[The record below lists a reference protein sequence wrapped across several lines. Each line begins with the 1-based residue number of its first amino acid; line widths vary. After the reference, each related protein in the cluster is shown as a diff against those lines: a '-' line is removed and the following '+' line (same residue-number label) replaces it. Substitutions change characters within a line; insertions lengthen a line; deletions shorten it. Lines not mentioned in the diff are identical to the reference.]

1 MTMRW
6 MITVALIAA
15 PAAAAAQSS
24 VSGSVEYSLAQS
36 DNTTDEQ
43 TSRNG
48 SVWQNYT
55 LGFHS
60 FVVDPRILK
69 YDTEA
74 TFRTNRLSAAGT
86 DLTDQRGKQDDLGF
100 RVSAFA
106 LPGGIFPFHVQASRI
121 FGASTGELATANPV
135 RGSLGLQGG
144 DATSFDTENRELGLG
159 GQLLLP
165 GLPRAEVSYRR
176 GESIV
181 SGGSQKS
188 DQRNDDLA
196 AAVIRETSR
205 TRQAL
210 RYQHTGYEYELTQSF
225 SQRVENL
232 DYDFTGNMSPHLRFT
247 ARTGRRGTL
256 TRSDL
261 LVPVEDSAKPY
272 QPPPGDGR
280 SNTQYATG
288 GVDYDP
294 NSRVAMRM
302 HATWDQQH
310 SPLASTD
317 ATLAIASLRLEA
329 VRGLALNASATG
341 GQRGQDVGG
350 RAVHVSTA
358 SGVAGMTY
366 TGGPRWLNGTLAA
379 TTGQGRSA
387 TPEGQRGRTRSWSRE
402 ASVSSTVG
410 WFGTGA
416 GYERVNSRDEILDYG
431 NYDSE
436 RIRGSVNLQSS
447 RLSLTGSAERLH
459 IARGQGDTFAA
470 HDQETLAATLSARL
484 GHSVLVNATGGGF
497 STTRRSAAGD
507 GLDRSV
513 FWGAG
518 AQAAFRRSIR
528 AVASIRNEEMRAS
541 STGFAQRGLNATARL
556 EYRLRSINLALEYRH
571 NDSRLQYA
579 AAPQP
584 SLHRGHQVR
593 VSITRQF
600 GFKV

>member
-1 MTMRW
+1 MNARW
-6 MITVALIAA
+6 LITVALSAA
-15 PAAAAAQSS
+15 PAVAAAQSS

-36 DNTTDEQ
+36 DNTTDDQ
-43 TSRNG
+43 ASRNG

-100 RVSAFA
+100 RVSAFV
-106 LPGGIFPFHVQASRI
+106 LPAGVFPFHVQASRI

-144 DATSFDTENRELGLG
+144 DATSFDTENREVSLG

-165 GLPRAEVSYRR
+165 GLPRAELSYRR

-188 DQRNDDLA
+188 NQRNDDLS

-210 RYQHTGYEYELTQSF
+210 RYQRTGYEYELTQSF
-225 SQRVENL
+225 TQRVENL
-232 DYDFTGNMSPHLRFT
+232 DYDFTGNLSTHLRFI
-247 ARTGRRGTL
+247 ARAGQRGTL
-256 TRSDL
+256 IQSDL
-261 LVPVEDSAKPY
+261 LIPVEDTFKPY

-280 SNTQYATG
+280 SDTQYATG
-288 GVDYDP
+288 GFDYEP
-294 NSRVAMRM
+294 SSRVAMRM
-302 HATWDQQH
+302 NATWDQQH
-310 SPLASTD
+310 SPVASTD
-317 ATLAIASLRLEA
+317 ATLASGSLRLE
-329 VRGLALNASATG
+329 VLRGLAVNASATG
-341 GQRGQDVGG
+341 GQRGQDIGG
-350 RAVHVSTA
+350 QTLRVSTA
-358 SGVAGMTY
+358 NGVAGMTY
-366 TGGPRWLNGTLAA
+366 TGGPRWLNGTLTA

-416 GYERVNSRDEILDYG
+416 GYERVNSRDDILDYG

-436 RIRGSVNLQSS
+436 RLRGSVNLQSS

-459 IARGQGDTFAA
+459 IARGQGETFALN
-470 HDQETLAATLSARL
+470 DQQTLSATVSARL
-484 GHSVLVNATGGGF
+484 WGNVLVNATGGGF
-497 STTRRSAAGD
+497 STRRQSAAGD
-507 GLDRSV
+507 GLDRSL

-518 AQAAFRRSIR
+518 AQTAFRRSIQ
-528 AVASIRNEEMRAS
+528 AVASIRNEELRAS

-556 EYRLRSINLALEYRH
+556 EYRLRSINLAVEYRH